1 MNGAWPSAMVVEK
14 DVVGLSAF
22 SVVGLSEGRCRDVV
36 GLSAMVLKLIFL
48 MHCIHHC
55 KWGLLLC
62 LYIYLLLC
70 FSFYFCFLFCGVVVL
85 YARDCLCGYIM

>member
-1 MNGAWPSAMVVEK
+1 M
-14 DVVGLSAF
+14 AF
-22 SVVGLSEGRCRDVV
+22 SHGGGEGRCRAFSHGVE
-36 GLSAMVLKLIFL
+36 ANFL